1 MCDCSLLSARYF
13 ALFFALQR
21 KQRCLAVFTEVIISV
36 SLECSAE
43 SMVVTLSTDQPFT
56 GRLFSEA
63 GGSQCQTRGTG
74 RRLTALV
81 LGYDPA
87 SAQRCGVER
96 GEGVVRTVVVVQH
109 HPVIQRRG
117 DKAVQV
123 LCYFQAT
130 DKVVTNS
137 YDIIAK

>member
-1 MCDCSLLSARYF
+1 MYF
-13 ALFFALQR
+13 SF
-21 KQRCLAVFTEVIISV
+21 IIAV
-36 SLECSAE
+36 SLECSAD

-56 GRLFSEA
+56 GRLFSQA
-63 GGSQCQTRGTG
+63 GGSQCQARGAA
-74 RRLTALV
+74 RRETALV
-81 LGYDPA
+81 VGYDPA
-87 SAQRCGVER
+87 SASRCGVTR
-96 GEGVVRTVVVVQH
+96 QQGVVSTVVVVQH

-130 DKVVTNS
+130 NKVVTNS